1 MRKLIDLTVV
11 TPSVSILP
19 PGELH
24 VQAGSHV
31 QLTCVVDQV
40 IHVPDHVVWI
50 KDGKVRPEQ
59 FEIIDVAGRKKE
71 NRMIL

>member
-1 MRKLIDLTVV
+1 MTVV
-11 TPSVSILP
+11 TPRVSILP

-50 KDGKVRPEQ
+50 KDGKVMPEQ
-59 FEIIDVAGRKKE
+59 FEIIEVKE
-71 NRMIL
+71 REQNDFIIF